1 VVRWRDGTKQM
12 EAYLSEEVYLSG
24 GGVSVLNSTWAGQ
37 GNHVTTGDG
46 DRLTAASG
54 VLHLGQFIIHRPGV
68 PAIDGTPFD
77 HPQRCAAPL
86 DYVVQHLINHPRLC
100 TASLLLVQRI
110 ILDASI
116 ARAMSSSIHPFYR
129 VWFTTIDPVLSLSG
143 VLGNLFAPAAILRSY
158 SPSFVSP
165 PATETTVLLYTAA
178 GFLAGHMLLS
188 IGLLRAKPNDVTV
201 WRAFQANSSIV
212 DFFMIAGL
220 AQAASV

>member
-1 VVRWRDGTKQM
+1 
-12 EAYLSEEVYLSG
+12 
-24 GGVSVLNSTWAGQ
+24 
-37 GNHVTTGDG
+37 
-46 DRLTAASG
+46 
-54 VLHLGQFIIHRPGV
+54 
-68 PAIDGTPFD
+68 
-77 HPQRCAAPL
+77 
-86 DYVVQHLINHPRLC
+86 
-100 TASLLLVQRI
+100 LLLVQRI

-129 VWFTTIDPVLSLSG
+129 IWFTTIDPVLSLSG
-143 VLGNLFAPAAILRSY
+143 AVCNLFAPAAILRSY
-158 SPSFVSP
+158 SPSLVFP

-220 AQAASV
+220 AQAASVQGRLNLRTWRAEDWINVCVLFGVAIIRLAFLAGMGMSKRGREKGA

>member
-1 VVRWRDGTKQM
+1 
-12 EAYLSEEVYLSG
+12 
-24 GGVSVLNSTWAGQ
+24 
-37 GNHVTTGDG
+37 
-46 DRLTAASG
+46 
-54 VLHLGQFIIHRPGV
+54 
-68 PAIDGTPFD
+68 
-77 HPQRCAAPL
+77 
-86 DYVVQHLINHPRLC
+86 
-100 TASLLLVQRI
+100 
-110 ILDASI
+110 
-116 ARAMSSSIHPFYR
+116 MSSSIHPFYR

-220 AQAASV
+220 AQAASVQGRLSLRTWRAEDWINVCVLFGVATIRLAFLAGVGMSKRGRGRVRELRRRSQLR